1 MRSAAVPFDLESAYG
16 SVKPSQSP
24 ENFDEISR
32 KAKDD
37 KAMRTVQKLSQ
48 AQSYPS
54 VES

>member
-16 SVKPSQSP
+16 SVKSSQNP
-24 ENFDEISR
+24 EDFDEISR

-48 AQSYPS
+48 A
-54 VES
+54 